1 MNKPDQ
7 FTYQSGGAAS
17 DKVLDALYD
26 TYELLRNEPRFTQRR
41 GRLVLGAARFCTE
54 AEYLDEPNTRY
65 VRFAAKWRQLLAL
78 PGRDHATKLLD
89 VSVAHIYP
97 SNDTVEVGEVHSPY
111 RIFRWGEGGLTYLK
125 TSVHLDID
133 RDRDYERLYGT
144 RPAEVLSEER
154 EARERGDD
162 LVLADL
168 EADLIDSLYKGDGLW
183 QPVREA

>member
-1 MNKPDQ
+1 MINEFPVLIVFKVCQ
-7 FTYQSGGAAS
+7 IKVHINIVLYFGVMS
-17 DKVLDALYD
+17 DGWD
-26 TYELLRNEPRFTQRR
+26 
-41 GRLVLGAARFCTE
+41 G
-54 AEYLDEPNTRY
+54 
-65 VRFAAKWRQLLAL
+65 
-78 PGRDHATKLLD
+78 
-89 VSVAHIYP
+89 
-97 SNDTVEVGEVHSPY
+97 
-111 RIFRWGEGGLTYLK
+111 GGLTYLK